1 MILKKADIIRKVY
14 SDYPEKE
21 KEMLVRRISQYP
33 EKDFLTFVK
42 KATGMKVEII
52 RANTYLLK
60 L

>member
-14 SDYPEKE
+14 SDYPERE
-21 KEMLVRRISQYP
+21 KEMLVRRIFQYP

-42 KATGMKVEII
+42 KATGMQVEII

>member
-14 SDYPEKE
+14 SDFPKRE
-21 KEMLVRRISQYP
+21 KEMLVRRIFQYP
-33 EKDFLTFVK
+33 EKDFLIFIK